1 MSENAEQAQGLEF
14 PCEYPIKA
22 MGRSEEVFALT
33 VLEIVSRHVGPVSE
47 DQVRTRASDAGNFQ
61 SITVTIQ
68 VESRSQLEAIYQALA
83 DHELV
88 LWTL

>member
-1 MSENAEQAQGLEF
+1 VSENAEQAQGLEF
-14 PCEYPIKA
+14 PCDYPIKA
-22 MGRSEEVFALT
+22 MGRSEEAFALA
-33 VLEIVSRHVGPVSE
+33 VVEIVSRHVGPVSE
-47 DQVRTRASDAGNFQ
+47 DQVRSRASNAGNFQ
-61 SITVTIQ
+61 SITVTIR